1 MSAVEE
7 IKERLDIVEIISSY
21 IPLKR
26 AGRHYK
32 GLCPFHTEK
41 TPSFV
46 VFPESGTWHCF
57 GACGTGGDIFTFVM
71 RRENLDFREALELLA
86 RRAGVELAPP
96 QPRDLEAEQQR
107 ERLRAV
113 CAAATAY
120 YHHLLLNHPQ
130 AELARGYLT
139 QRGINEET
147 IRAFQLGYALDDWE
161 AGQRYLLDQGYALA
175 DIMEA
180 GLIVE
185 RQSGSGYYDRFRGRL
200 IIPIC
205 DAQGRVIAFGARS
218 LDGNPPKYLN
228 SPQTLIFDKSQT
240 LFGLD
245 KARQAVR
252 AANRVVIVEGYMD
265 VITAHQYGYANVV
278 ASMGTALT
286 EAQLRQ
292 LKRYTSNFTLALDPD
307 AAGRQATLRGLEQAR
322 QALDR
327 DVVPI
332 PTPGGLIRYER
343 RLEAEL
349 RILSLPGGQDPDEAI
364 RSDPAGWPKLV
375 ESALPIIDFYLQR
388 AAETYDLNSAR
399 GKASAV
405 AEIVP
410 LIQELADEVMRQHYI
425 QLLARRVQ
433 VDERLI
439 ERQVAR
445 RNEPISR
452 PPLSREEGDTQP
464 RSSAVAEGPRR
475 SDLEEHCLI
484 HMIARPELIAQ
495 TTVEL
500 TQLSLAPPGVEDFE
514 RTENREI
521 FAALQSVL
529 SRQPVPSAGS
539 GQALAD
545 RPGDRLAVRPG
556 TAGDQSQLPALAEQ
570 LPATLQ
576 AHWARLCEAVIQM
589 PALPTEHVAKDMVDS
604 LLRLRAA
611 RVRRSLGELQR
622 LLAEAQTTR
631 SQEAAR
637 DYAQLVQD
645 RAQELGR
652 LQTILAQRT
661 MAGKRG

>member
-21 IPLKR
+21 VPLKR

-113 CAAATAY
+113 CAAAAAY

-180 GLIVE
+180 GLVVE
-185 RQSGSGYYDRFRGRL
+185 RQSGNGYYDRFRGRL

-218 LDGNPPKYLN
+218 LDGSPPKYLN
-228 SPQTLIFDKSQT
+228 SPQTPIFDKSQT

-245 KARQAVR
+245 KARQAMRV
-252 AANRVVIVEGYMD
+252 ANRVVIVEGYMD

-327 DVVPI
+327 DVVPV
-332 PTPGGLIRYER
+332 PTPGGLMRYER

-445 RNEPISR
+445 RNEPVSR
-452 PPLSREEGDTQP
+452 PLSGEEGGTRP
-464 RSSAVAEGPRR
+464 RSPAVAEGPRR
-475 SDLEEHCLI
+475 SDLEEHCLV

-495 TTVEL
+495 ATVEL

-521 FAALQSVL
+521 FAALQ
-529 SRQPVPSAGS
+529 PVPSWPTS
-539 GQALAD
+539 Q
-545 RPGDRLAVRPG
+545 RPGAAVDPSR
-556 TAGDQSQLPALAEQ
+556 LPALAER

-576 AHWARLCEAVIQM
+576 AHWARLCEAVTRM
-589 PALPTEHVAKDMVDS
+589 PALPTEHAAKDMVDS

-611 RVRRSLGELQR
+611 RVRRSLGELQQ
-622 LLAEAQTTR
+622 LLAEAQTAR

-645 RAQELGR
+645 RTQELGR

-661 MAGKRG
+661 MIGKRG

>member
-21 IPLKR
+21 VPLKR

-96 QPRDLEAEQQR
+96 QPRDLEAEQQH

-113 CAAATAY
+113 CAAAAAY

-130 AELARGYLT
+130 AEPARGYLA

-161 AGQRYLLDQGYALA
+161 AGQRYLLGQGYALT
-175 DIMEA
+175 DIVGA
-180 GLIVE
+180 GLVVE
-185 RQSGSGYYDRFRGRL
+185 RQSGSGQAQGYYDRFRGRV

-228 SPQTLIFDKSQT
+228 SPQTPIFDKGQT

-245 KARQAVR
+245 KARQAMR
-252 AANRVVIVEGYMD
+252 AANRVIIVEGYMD

-327 DVVPI
+327 DVVPV
-332 PTPGGLIRYER
+332 PTPGGLMRYER

-349 RILSLPGGQDPDEAI
+349 RILSLPGGQDPDEVI
-364 RSDPAGWPKLV
+364 RNDPAGWPKLV

-388 AAETYDLNSAR
+388 AAEMYDLNSAR

-410 LIQELADEVMRQHYI
+410 LIQELANEVMRQHYI

-445 RNEPISR
+445 RNEPVPR
-452 PPLSREEGDTQP
+452 PLSEEEGGTRP
-464 RSSAVAEGPRR
+464 RSPAVTEGPRR
-475 SDLEEHCLI
+475 SDLEEHCLV

-495 TTVEL
+495 ATVEL
-500 TQLSLAPPGVEDFE
+500 IQLSLAPPGVEDFE

-521 FAALQSVL
+521 FAALQPVL
-529 SRQPVPSAGS
+529 SWPT
-539 GQALAD
+539 GQG
-545 RPGDRLAVRPG
+545 PQERLAVRPG
-556 TAGDQSQLPALAEQ
+556 AATDQSPLPALAEQ

-576 AHWARLCEAVIQM
+576 AHWARLCEAVTQM
-589 PALPTEHVAKDMVDS
+589 PALPTEHAAKDMVDS